1 MRSLGAVVVLVQI
14 LIVQLQHLLMQ
25 SKVLHEVMLKL
36 LVAVDV
42 VDDFLAAVVV
52 VAVVGRQ
59 HDKRLVITLL

>member
-25 SKVLHEVMLKL
+25 STVLHEVMLKL

>member
-42 VDDFLAAVVV
+42 VDDFLAAVA
-52 VAVVGRQ
+52 AVVGRQ
-59 HDKRLVITLL
+59 YDKRLVITLL

>member
-42 VDDFLAAVVV
+42 VDDFLAAVAVA
-52 VAVVGRQ
+52 AVVGRQ